1 MIALVV
7 GILLGAALATPLIPL
22 LRVADVPAGRAA
34 AGIAVIAV
42 AVFAIQFWLTVDE
55 REELPFKGAA
65 GLITQ
70 VTLNVWPVYAVA
82 ALVAVL
88 GTLRTGRA

>member
-22 LRVADVPAGRAA
+22 LRVSDMPAGRAA

-42 AVFAIQFWLTVDE
+42 AVFAIQFWLRLRDADHW
-55 REELPFKGAA
+55 PFGDVL
-65 GLITQ
+65 GLATQ

-88 GTLRTGRA
+88 GTFGTRRA

>member
-22 LRVADVPAGRAA
+22 LRVTDFAIGRAA
-34 AGIAVIAV
+34 AGIAVIGA
-42 AVFAIQFWLTVDE
+42 AVFAIRFWVEMDE
-55 REELPFKGAA
+55 REGIPLKGMAELISQ
-65 GLITQ
+65 L
-70 VTLNVWPVYAVA
+70 VLVVWPIYAIA

-88 GTLRTGRA
+88 GTLGGRRA